1 MSCTP
6 SILLFPVAF
15 PTFVIPKWYEP
26 FQRGFYCTDVS
37 LRYPYHDD
45 TITMEMLL
53 VGGGCLSI
61 FMDWF
66 AAYIWDSVSTIA
78 NFLYGCVFTCLLT
91 EVGKHAVG
99 RLRPH
104 FLDICQPKWSKID
117 CKNHQYD
124 YIDPIQCTSTNKR
137 DMKEARMSFPS
148 GHASFSAFTMVF
160 YVVYLEKCH
169 MNRIPIRVLRLVQ
182 AVCLTAAFYIS
193 LSRITDN
200 MHHWED
206 VMFGFML
213 GTTVAIVI
221 TRDVIPLNMGS
232 SSLPW
237 KQLNRNE

>member
-1 MSCTP
+1 MG
-6 SILLFPVAF
+6 LFYYHHHLPVWMCLHIQTA
-15 PTFVIPKWYEP
+15 K
-26 FQRGFYCTDVS
+26 
-37 LRYPYHDD
+37 H
-45 TITMEMLL
+45 TI
-53 VGGGCLSI
+53 
-61 FMDWF
+61 
-66 AAYIWDSVSTIA
+66 
-78 NFLYGCVFTCLLT
+78 
-91 EVGKHAVG
+91 G

-104 FLDICQPKWSKID
+104 FLEICQPEWSKID

-148 GHASFSAFTMVF
+148 GHTSFSAFTMVF

-182 AVCLTAAFYIS
+182 VVCLTAAFYIS
-193 LSRITDN
+193 LSRFTDN

-221 TRDVIPLNMGS
+221 VSIFHPYDCGVVT
-232 SSLPW
+232 
-237 KQLNRNE
+237 